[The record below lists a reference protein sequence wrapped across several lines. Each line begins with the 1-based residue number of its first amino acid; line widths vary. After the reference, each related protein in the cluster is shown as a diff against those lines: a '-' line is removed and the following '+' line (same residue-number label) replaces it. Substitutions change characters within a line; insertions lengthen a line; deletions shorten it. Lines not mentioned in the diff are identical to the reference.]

1 MSEPFQFDYYYG
13 AESDQYSFIR
23 IPKLLLRDPRFME
36 LSYGAIITYAI
47 LLDRMNLSMKNGW
60 HDEMNRVYIRYKV
73 SDLTDVIGKT
83 DDTVSK
89 YLKELE
95 DIGLIERPRKG
106 LGKGKVT
113 YVKNFISPEL
123 RDKTLITRENSG
135 NGEDENDVEEQD
147 SVDEEE
153 KISKIIPSKPAEIH
167 ITRDSSGN
175 VTRENSGNIPRE
187 NSGNITRKNAGYDKS
202 NNELSNNNTNN
213 TYHYPNHISYTGMNT
228 GSDSDWMRYKQLI
241 RENIDY
247 EILCS
252 GNSGRDCMEIDGLVD
267 IMTEI
272 MVSNQ
277 PRIAVASDEYPADL
291 VKGKLMKINSR
302 HIEYILECFH
312 ATTGKIYNIK
322 RYLLT
327 ALFNAP
333 STIDS
338 YYRAE
343 VNHDLYGND

>member
-13 AESDQYSFIR
+13 AEADQFSFVR

-36 LSYGAIITYAI
+36 MSYGAIIIYAI
-47 LLDRMNLSMKNGW
+47 LLDRMNLSIKNGW

-73 SDLTDVIGKT
+73 TDLTDVIGKSE
-83 DDTVSK
+83 DTVSR

-106 LGKGKVT
+106 LAKGKVT
-113 YVKNFISPEL
+113 YLKNFISPEL
-123 RDKTLITRENSG
+123 KDKNL
-135 NGEDENDVEEQD
+135 
-147 SVDEEE
+147 
-153 KISKIIPSKPAEIH
+153 
-167 ITRDSSGN
+167 
-175 VTRENSGNIPRE
+175 
-187 NSGNITRKNAGYDKS
+187 ITRKNAGNGEDETHDDQVIFDKKSDDQSILITLEPAKNPITRKSAGNIPGKNAGNIPRRNAGNIPREIADNDKS
-202 NNELSNNNTNN
+202 NNELSNNNINN
-213 TYHYPNHISYTGMNT
+213 TYHYPNHISYTGESA

-241 RENIDY
+241 RENIEY
-247 EILCS
+247 ESLCS
-252 GNSGRDCMEIDGLVD
+252 RDNGRDQEEIDGLVD
-267 IMTEI
+267 IMTEV

-277 PRIAVASDEYPADL
+277 PKIAVASDEYPIDL
-291 VKGKLMKINSR
+291 VKGKLMKITSR
-302 HIEYILECFH
+302 HIEYILDCFH

-343 VNHDLYGND
+343 VNHDLYVFD